1 MAIESAVMLRRAARI
16 ACLVLFVGLLMCGA
30 ATAQVP
36 IKAPVPVT
44 VGSIVPFGHGS
55 TGQWSQ
61 IYSVKVAHNGT
72 VLFLDTAVSN
82 LYSWAP
88 GAPAPT
94 LLVGPA
100 PTGQQSNGS
109 TLEASG
115 SFWNSGMVL
124 DANDTLY
131 ITDRYG
137 TAAHFLRV
145 PYDAATGTW
154 PFSSSSIW
162 ANAPTITVG
171 GVSTGISSQDVAI
184 NCDNGF
190 PCTMAVA
197 WSNSGEIDEFT
208 VDANGNPGT
217 LTRTITGMQTNGNIV
232 AIDHALN
239 IYFLEDVYTSPTSRV
254 TGVRVIPAGSAPIV
268 GDSTGSAEQALTRID
283 PASAGFNFKG
293 MTFDDAGNLYLS
305 SENDNN
311 SYGGQADAVIMVPNE
326 GTPKAPNLVW
336 ADAVQVA
343 PVAAGF
349 PVAIDP
355 RGYLWIPNGN
365 GGKNFAPVGTLAP
378 PCSSLDTSTCTTSGI
393 VQWAPGAANLGASAI
408 GKAGATQTIYYNF
421 SAATTPGSFTYAP
434 LGAKNFTTIA
444 TNANPDPTVSPAVQP
459 CTAGTV
465 YPALSGTDT
474 TTSENN
480 WCTFYVQ
487 LNPQTAGSITGELQI
502 LDSSQH
508 VVAGSNVY
516 LYGIGQGPAVS
527 ILSPIV
533 EQTVAS
539 GLSAPK
545 QVAGDSVGNS
555 YVADSGLGTVRM
567 FPPASSSNAGSPVGS
582 GLTAPTGVAVDGAG
596 DVYIGDS
603 GNVILVPYIAGA
615 LAPAKQTT
623 LLSGLGKNLNL
634 AADGAGNVYVADQD
648 NKQVVKVSNPQEAL
662 LLQDEPVNIMG
673 ASAKFTGPSA
683 IATDNSGNVWV
694 ADGTSLWELTP
705 SGGASEI
712 TSSLS
717 APVTGLAVDPSGSI
731 FVAQAGGLVWIPYES
746 SSGGLNVNGIVAVAS
761 GLPTAPF
768 GVALDSFENAYV
780 SYGAGST
787 AGMSQLGVGGSI
799 NYGQIIPFAESDAE
813 AQIFNLGNAPLTLS
827 AFSGDLFT
835 GANASDYSVGSPND
849 TPACASATPILAG
862 TSCYFDV
869 AVTPSAAGP
878 SSASVAILSDA
889 ANAPAVNVA
898 LQAVAVAD
906 NRPATTTSV
915 VVTPATGINY
925 PGNVTI
931 TVTTAVSAAD
941 TGIPA
946 GTVPAG
952 TITLRVSGQKIQ
964 TQTLSPSGVATF
976 TYSNLLGGSY
986 SAAADYGGVGTAGG
1000 PPYPSCA
1007 AATTC
1012 FAASGNKAKFVVN
1025 TIAPALAIGP
1035 PGCPTAS
1042 GLNCTPNPSYVTV
1055 WAGNTYVSVASLTS
1069 IAVSVTSTVGTPT
1082 GTVTFMQGT
1091 QVADPTQPAIPLD
1104 ANGNATFSTAN
1115 LVQGVYNLTVVY
1127 NGDTNYSIV
1136 HTPLP
1141 AFEVIAP
1148 ADQVTANPATLAVTG
1163 GVPGQVTLTLE
1174 PLVGFNEIVGIQC
1187 VTATLPQYAECTFAY
1202 PQSGLTTVGVGNGT
1216 DPTAASTIVVTIS
1229 TNVPV
1234 NGGSTGSLARPVPW
1248 SLAGIFGLGLLGLIA
1263 GRKRMNRYLTMICL
1277 AFMLS
1282 GAFMGITACTN
1293 AGYSTPLNPPV
1304 VKTTPGTYNV
1314 QIITTNPQTGLQN
1327 SLTTPVFTLPVT
1339 VN

>member
-1 MAIESAVMLRRAARI
+1 MTIESAVLLRRVARI
-16 ACLVLFVGLLMCGA
+16 ACLVLLVALLMCGA

-44 VGSIVPFGHGS
+44 VGSIIPFGHGS

-100 PTGQQSNGS
+100 PTGQSSNGS

-137 TAAHFLRV
+137 SAVHFLRV

-154 PFSSSSIW
+154 PFSQSSVW
-162 ANAPTITVG
+162 ANAPTITVK
-171 GVSTGISSQDVAI
+171 GVSTGISSQDLAI

-208 VDANGNPGT
+208 VDANGNPGPVKQA
-217 LTRTITGMQTNGNIV
+217 ITGMLTNGNIV

-268 GDSTGSAEQALTRID
+268 GDSTGTAEQALTRID
-283 PASAGFNFKG
+283 AASAGFNFKG

-311 SYGGQADAVIMVPNE
+311 SYGGQADMVLMVPNE

-336 ADAVQVA
+336 ADAVQIA

-393 VQWAPGAANLGASAI
+393 VEWAPGTANLGSSPV
-408 GKAGATQTIYYNF
+408 GTAGATQTIYYNF
-421 SAATTPGSFTYAP
+421 NAPITPGSFTLAP
-434 LGAKNFTTIA
+434 LGAKNFKAIT

-459 CTAGTV
+459 CTAGTA
-465 YPALSGTDT
+465 YPAFSGTDT
-474 TTSENN
+474 TASENS

-502 LDSSQH
+502 LDSNQH
-508 VVAGSNVY
+508 MVAGSNVY
-516 LYGIGQGPAVS
+516 LNGIGQGPAVS
-527 ILSPIV
+527 TLSPV
-533 EQTVAS
+533 AEQTVAS

-545 QVAGDSVGNS
+545 QVAGDSVGDS

-567 FPPASSSNAGSPVGS
+567 FPPGSSSNAGSPVGS

-603 GNVILVPYIAGA
+603 GNVIMVPYIAGA
-615 LAPAKQTT
+615 LAEGQQTT
-623 LLSGLGKNLNL
+623 LLTGLGKNLNL
-634 AADGAGNVYVADQD
+634 AADGAGNVYAADLD
-648 NKQVVKVSNPQEAL
+648 NKQVVKISNPQQAL
-662 LLQDEPVNIMG
+662 LLQDEPVNIIG

-694 ADGTSLWELTP
+694 ADGNNLWELTP

-712 TSSLS
+712 TSSL
-717 APVTGLAVDPSGSI
+717 AGPVTGLAVDPSGSI
-731 FVAQAGGLVWIPYES
+731 FVAQSGGLVWIPYES
-746 SSGGLNVNGIVAVAS
+746 SSGGLNVNGTVPVAGDLAS
-761 GLPTAPF
+761 APF
-768 GVALDSFENAYV
+768 SVALDGFENAYV
-780 SYGAGST
+780 SYGSGAS

-799 NYGQIIPFAESDAE
+799 DYGQIIPFAESDAE
-813 AQIFNLGNAPLTLS
+813 AQIFNLGNTPLTLS
-827 AFSGDLFT
+827 AFSGDIFT
-835 GANASDYSVGSPND
+835 GVNSGDYSVGSPSD
-849 TPACASATPILAG
+849 TPACSSATPILAG

-869 AVTPSAAGP
+869 AVTPSTAGP
-878 SSASVAILSDA
+878 STASVAILSDA
-889 ANAPAVNVA
+889 TNASTVNVA

-925 PGNVTI
+925 PGSVTI
-931 TVTTAVSAAD
+931 TVTTVISAGD

-952 TITLRVSGQKIQ
+952 TITMRVSGQKIQ
-964 TQTLSPSGVATF
+964 TQTLSATGAATF
-976 TYSNLLGGSY
+976 TYNGLLGGSY
-986 SAAADYGGVGTAGG
+986 SVAADYGGGGTAGG
-1000 PPYPSCA
+1000 PPYPSCTSG
-1007 AATTC
+1007 TTC
-1012 FAASGNKAKFVVN
+1012 FAASGNKAKFVVS
-1025 TIAPALAIGP
+1025 TIAAALAVGP

-1069 IAVSVTSTVGTPT
+1069 IAVSVTSTMGTPT
-1082 GTVTFMQGT
+1082 GTVTFMQGG
-1091 QVADPTQPAIPLD
+1091 QLADPTQPAIPLD

-1136 HTPLP
+1136 NTPLP

-1148 ADQVTANPATLAVTG
+1148 AAQVTANPATLTVTA
-1163 GVPGQVTLTLE
+1163 GVPGQTTLTLE
-1174 PLVGFNEIVGIQC
+1174 PLVGFAQNVGIQC
-1187 VTATLPQYAECTFAY
+1187 VTASLPQYSECTFAY
-1202 PQSGLTTVGVGNGT
+1202 PQGGLTTVGVGNGT
-1216 DPTAASTIVVTIS
+1216 NPTAASTIVVTIS

-1234 NGGSTGSLARPVPW
+1234 DGGTSSLARRAPW
-1248 SLAGIFGLGLLGLIA
+1248 SLAGIFGLGLLGLVA
-1263 GRKRMNRYLTMICL
+1263 GRKRMNRYLTMICV

-1282 GAFMGITACTN
+1282 GAFMGITSCTN

-1304 VKTTPGTYNV
+1304 VKTTSGTYNV